1 MEYETVSSNEVIED
15 APAET
20 AEQSTIESVSSNDTQ
35 LTVSVG
41 DAGMDITDE
50 TGTPIAETETTVS
63 GDVSQMLTEIRD
75 TNTGILT
82 AANAALFLALV
93 IWCVEK
99 VQNPVRRLFFNA
111 KSD

>member
-1 MEYETVSSNEVIED
+1 MEYESISGNGIKT
-15 APAET
+15 AGLAET
-20 AEQSTIESVSSNDTQ
+20 AEQSTIESVSSNNTQ

-50 TGTPIAETETTVS
+50 TGTPVTETETAVS
-63 GDVSQMLTEIRD
+63 GDVLQMLTEIRD
-75 TNTGILT
+75 TNMGILT
-82 AANAALFLALV
+82 AVNATLFLALV

-99 VQNPVRRLFFNA
+99 VRNSVRRLFFNA

>member
-1 MEYETVSSNEVIED
+1 MEYETISSNEVIED

-20 AEQSTIESVSSNDTQ
+20 AELSTIESVSSNDTQ

-63 GDVSQMLTEIRD
+63 GDVLQMLTEIRD

-82 AANAALFLALV
+82 AVRATLFLVLV

-99 VQNPVRRLFFNA
+99 IKRAIRRLFFNA
-111 KSD
+111 ESD

>member
-15 APAET
+15 APVET
-20 AEQSTIESVSSNDTQ
+20 AEQSTIESVSSNDAQ

-41 DAGMDITDE
+41 DAGMDITDG
-50 TGTPIAETETTVS
+50 TGTPVTETETTVS
-63 GDVSQMLTEIRD
+63 GDALQMLTEIRD
-75 TNTGILT
+75 TNTSILT
-82 AANAALFLALV
+82 AVHATLFLVLV

-99 VQNPVRRLFFNA
+99 VQNPIRRLFFNA

>member
-1 MEYETVSSNEVIED
+1 MKYETVSNNEVIED
-15 APAET
+15 APVET

-41 DAGMDITDE
+41 DAGIDITDE
-50 TGTPIAETETTVS
+50 TGTPITETETTVS
-63 GDVSQMLTEIRD
+63 GDVLQMLTEIRD
-75 TNTGILT
+75 TNTSILT
-82 AANAALFLALV
+82 AVNATLFLALV

>member
-20 AEQSTIESVSSNDTQ
+20 AEQSIIESVSSNDTQ

-41 DAGMDITDE
+41 DAGMSITDE
-50 TGTPIAETETTVS
+50 TGTPVTETETVVS
-63 GDVSQMLTEIRD
+63 GDVLQMLTEIRD
-75 TNTGILT
+75 ANTGILT
-82 AANAALFLALV
+82 AVRATLFLVLV

-99 VQNPVRRLFFNA
+99 IKKTVRRLFFNA